1 MRSTIESRFQQ
12 KQPNKGKLDF
22 V

>member
-12 KQPNKGKLDF
+12 KTT
-22 V
+22 